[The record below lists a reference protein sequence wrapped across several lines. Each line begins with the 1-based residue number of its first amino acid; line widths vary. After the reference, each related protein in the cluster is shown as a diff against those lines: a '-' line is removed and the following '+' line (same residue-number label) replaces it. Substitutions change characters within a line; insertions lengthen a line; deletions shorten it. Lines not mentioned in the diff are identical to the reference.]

1 MLMLEKVPYVEE
13 FLLIVVKLIKKNYV
27 SLNKKQKKIIE
38 RAGF

>member
-1 MLMLEKVPYVEE
+1 MLMLEKVPYVGE